1 MKEDQE
7 PAPIRILIAPDSFKG
22 TLTARQAAAAIAEG
36 WRSVRPGD
44 DVELLPLADGGE
56 GTLDAIEAVMPGSA
70 RCAVEGVTGPDG
82 KPRRGEW
89 LWLPGD
95 VAVVELAQVA
105 GLPSMDEPSPLTA
118 TPRGVG
124 ELIRAAVN
132 AGAHEVW
139 LGLGG
144 SASTDGGL
152 GALRALGAVALDS
165 SGKEISDGGA
175 GLTRVAS
182 IDFSGLLPVPG
193 GIKLLSD
200 VTAPLTGPQGA
211 AAVFGPQKG
220 ATGEQ
225 VDLLDQA
232 LGRFATLAGADPATP
247 GSGAAGGAGY
257 GFMAAYGASMASGA
271 DRIAELVQLDQR
283 IRRASLVITGE
294 GSFDG
299 QSRIGKLVG
308 NVLRRAADAGT
319 PSAVIAGRVRADAGT
334 WALGLDQLAGDPQS
348 AMEQPARWAVA
359 AGILA
364 AQTLLP
370 AGGPGAAVDPARHAG
385 PA

>member
-1 MKEDQE
+1 MTQNQE
-7 PAPIRILIAPDSFKG
+7 PAAPVRILIAPDSFKG
-22 TLTARQAAAAIAEG
+22 TLTARQAATAIAGG

-44 DVELLPLADGGE
+44 DLELLPLADGGE
-56 GTLDAIEAVMPGSA
+56 GTLDAIEAVMPGSV
-70 RCAVEGVTGPDG
+70 RCSVEGVTGADG
-82 KPRRGEW
+82 TPRRGEW
-89 LWLPGD
+89 LRLPEG
-95 VAVVELAQVA
+95 VAVVELAQIA
-105 GLPSMDEPSPLTA
+105 GLPSVDEPSPLTA
-118 TPRGVG
+118 TTRGVG

-152 GALRALGAVALDS
+152 GALRALGAVALNAT
-165 SGKEISDGGA
+165 GKEISDGGV

-211 AAVFGPQKG
+211 ASVFGPQKG
-220 ATGEQ
+220 ATGAQ
-225 VDLLDQA
+225 VHLLDQA
-232 LGRFATLAGADPATP
+232 LERFSVLAGVDPATP

-257 GFMAAYGASMASGA
+257 GFMAAYGANISSGA
-271 DRIAELVQLDQR
+271 DRIAELVQLDER
-283 IRRASLVITGE
+283 IRKADLVITGE

-308 NVLRRAADAGT
+308 NVLQRAADAGT
-319 PSAVIAGRVRADAGT
+319 SSAVIAGRVRADAGT

-348 AMEQPARWAVA
+348 AMEQPARWAAA
-359 AGILA
+359 AGRLA
-364 AQTLLP
+364 AQTLLSD
-370 AGGPGAAVDPARHAG
+370 GSPGAAVVLA
-385 PA
+385 